1 MLDTFHLW
9 CKRWRVLINTD
20 KSKCIHFRRTR
31 SKLTS
36 FEFIDGSNRLELVDN
51 YKYLGV
57 MFTYTGNFSKNA
69 ENLAKAGGRAL
80 GKIISTIHNNKDFRF
95 NAYEKLY
102 YSFLSWTMHPV
113 SGGTKNSNR

>member
-1 MLDTFHLW
+1 M
-9 CKRWRVLINTD
+9 
-20 KSKCIHFRRTR
+20 
-31 SKLTS
+31 
-36 FEFIDGSNRLELVDN
+36 ELVDN

-102 YSFLSWTMHPV
+102 NNYMHPV